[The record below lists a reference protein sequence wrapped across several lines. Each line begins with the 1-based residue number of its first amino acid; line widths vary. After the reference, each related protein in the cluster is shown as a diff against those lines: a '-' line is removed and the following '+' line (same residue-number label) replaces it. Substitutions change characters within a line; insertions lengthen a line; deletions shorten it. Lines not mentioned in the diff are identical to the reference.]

1 MRTNKIY
8 TFNILHAYAGE
19 NEFDFEYFANLVIRF
34 GDNFETIYWERF
46 NKDRTTKD
54 LAIFELISFLN
65 FCLKNAEYPEYFATY
80 AQVQE
85 YDKKHGEAI
94 AKALEIIEA
103 NIIDTRKNTA
113 WFN

>member
-8 TFNILHAYAGE
+8 TFNILHEYETE
-19 NEFDFEYFANLVIRF
+19 NAFDFEYFASLVIRF
-34 GDNFETIYWERF
+34 GDNFETVYWERF
-46 NKDRTTKD
+46 NKERTTKD
-54 LAIFELISFLN
+54 LAEFELISFLN
-65 FCLKNAEYPEYFATY
+65 FCLKNADYPEYFATCE
-80 AQVQE
+80 QVKE

-94 AKALEIIEA
+94 TKALEIIEA